1 MMVGYWNRPDAS
13 AESIVDGWL
22 RTGDAGRMDEEGYL
36 YIEDR
41 VKDMVVTGAEI
52 VYPAEVERVLIQ
64 HPAVAEVAVTGM
76 PDEKRGETVHAIVTP
91 ESGSEPE
98 AAELIAYARE
108 RLAHY
113 KCPMGIT
120 FVDALP
126 RNPTGKILKRD
137 LRAKFA

>member
-1 MMVGYWNRPDAS
+1 MMVGYWNKPDAS

-41 VKDMVVTGAEI
+41 IKDMVITGGEN

-76 PDEKRGETVHAIVTP
+76 PDEKPG
-91 ESGSEPE
+91 
-98 AAELIAYARE
+98 
-108 RLAHY
+108 
-113 KCPMGIT
+113 
-120 FVDALP
+120 
-126 RNPTGKILKRD
+126 
-137 LRAKFA
+137 

>member
-91 ESGSEPE
+91 R
-98 AAELIAYARE
+98 AA
-108 RLAHY
+108 
-113 KCPMGIT
+113 
-120 FVDALP
+120 P
-126 RNPTGKILKRD
+126 RPRPPS
-137 LRAKFA
+137 